1 MQGAIQEYEK
11 ELDKLQQIADMDF
24 SKIGESIDK
33 VSQKIDAMGG
43 TTDKMVNNSSQ
54 YLDELRRALEAIADK

>member
-1 MQGAIQEYEK
+1 MQDAIKNYEK
-11 ELDKLQQIADMDF
+11 ELDELQEKAGKNF
-24 SKIGESIDK
+24 SDIGEDIDK

-43 TTDKMVNNSSQ
+43 ATDKMVNNSSQ

>member
-11 ELDKLQQIADMDF
+11 ELDKLQRIADMDF